1 MPVNAVLPE
10 LTHTTRWLCLCL
22 SVIPFLFSHL
32 CLPKPSRFPCQICIR
47 MFTKLLE
54 SFVQIKN
61 LRWGSAVLYQHLS
74 FIIEFE
80 VSCLAWLPYTLKI
93 LFLFVSF
100 LLRLTQIDSK
110 ARCLG
115 FFFFFFSPERPDNL
129 LSLAKLSKN
138 ADATVAIYRSSW
150 IFSGPICREFVTPF
164 SDCFLPPPLLFG
176 FPFFFSHTERKQ
188 SKFSSLNSTFVLTK
202 YSFLF
207 TCHDYRFS
215 LFSFSI
221 RSPFSAVTWL
231 PC

>member
-32 CLPKPSRFPCQICIR
+32 CLPKPSRFPCQICII

-93 LFLFVSF
+93 LFLSVSF

-115 FFFFFFSPERPDNL
+115 FIFLFSPERPDNL

-176 FPFFFSHTERKQ
+176 FPFFFPTRKGNNPNFLP
-188 SKFSSLNSTFVLTK
+188 SILRLFLPNIRFFLLAMITVSRSSR
-202 YSFLF
+202 FLF
-207 TCHDYRFS
+207 VA
-215 LFSFSI
+215 LFFC
-221 RSPFSAVTWL
+221 ALTWL